1 MNALNLYLLCQN
13 PENHDISEYYR
24 VLANVYN
31 DSKLKK
37 CEIDTLK
44 QFVGELIENDAQLTH
59 LDNFFYDFSI
69 PHISKEFDLLKIYED
84 DCIVNIELKSREVE
98 EEKIKKQL
106 EKNRYYLSH
115 MEKKIISFTYVKTGD
130 AGIVY
135 TYDENSGLIQ
145 VQISDIISAIGRA
158 VPCVTEKIEELF
170 RAKDYLI
177 SPINTP
183 EKFILEQYYLT
194 DHQEE
199 IKVKIIN
206 SINSGEHKMW
216 GIQGGAGTGKTLLL
230 YDIARDLS
238 YRYKV
243 CIIHCGILSQG
254 HEELNKTMYNIDI
267 ISVRECSRDLLINYQ
282 IILVDESQ
290 RIYSGDLNT
299 IMQAFRDG
307 KICIFSYDY
316 KQVLSYAELRRDIPT
331 KLRRDNDFIEE
342 SLSIKIRT
350 NYNISEFIE
359 CALDLKREP
368 HKDASFKNIEI
379 LYANDYMESFPIIE
393 YYEQKKNFK
402 IISYTTSKKK
412 SALRDNHKIYQN
424 THHVIGQEFDNV
436 FISMDRSFRYS
447 EQGRLQGE
455 EHPNPDYIFYQ
466 LWYQGV
472 SRAREKLCILVI
484 NNEEL
489 FEKLIE
495 VKRKRK

>member
-1 MNALNLYLLCQN
+1 MNAINLYLLCQN
-13 PENHDISEYYR
+13 PENYDISEYYR

-59 LDNFFYDFSI
+59 FDNFFYDFSI

-254 HEELNKTMYNIDI
+254 HEVVLE
-267 ISVRECSRDLLINYQ
+267 
-282 IILVDESQ
+282 
-290 RIYSGDLNT
+290 
-299 IMQAFRDG
+299 
-307 KICIFSYDY
+307 Y
-316 KQVLSYAELRRDIPT
+316 K
-331 KLRRDNDFIEE
+331 
-342 SLSIKIRT
+342 
-350 NYNISEFIE
+350 
-359 CALDLKREP
+359 
-368 HKDASFKNIEI
+368 
-379 LYANDYMESFPIIE
+379 
-393 YYEQKKNFK
+393 
-402 IISYTTSKKK
+402 
-412 SALRDNHKIYQN
+412 
-424 THHVIGQEFDNV
+424 
-436 FISMDRSFRYS
+436 
-447 EQGRLQGE
+447 
-455 EHPNPDYIFYQ
+455 
-466 LWYQGV
+466 
-472 SRAREKLCILVI
+472 
-484 NNEEL
+484 
-489 FEKLIE
+489 
-495 VKRKRK
+495 

>member
-84 DCIVNIELKSREVE
+84 DCIVNIELKSRKVE

-115 MEKKIISFTYVKTGD
+115 LEKKIISFTYVNTGD
-130 AGIVY
+130 TGIVY
-135 TYDENSGLIQ
+135 TYDENNGLRQ
-145 VQISDIISAIGRA
+145 TQISDIIGAIGA
-158 VPCVTEKIEELF
+158 NSLCVTKKIEELF
-170 RAKDYLI
+170 KARSYLI
-177 SPINTP
+177 SPTNTP
-183 EKFILEQYYLT
+183 EKFIRKQYYLT

-206 SINSGEHKMW
+206 SINFGEHKLW

-243 CIIHCGILSQG
+243 CIIHCGILSRG
-254 HEELNKTMYNIDI
+254 HEELDKKMYNTDI
-267 ISVRECSRDLLINYQ
+267 ISVKECSGDLLRKYQ

-290 RIYSGDLNT
+290 RIYLGDFNT
-299 IMQAFRDG
+299 IMTAFQGG
-307 KICIFSYDY
+307 KSCIFSYDY
-316 KQVLSYAELRRDIPT
+316 KQVLSYTELRRDIPT
-331 KLRRDNDFIEE
+331 KLKSYSDFVEE

-368 HKDASFKNIEI
+368 HKDASFENVEI
-379 LYANDYMESFPIIE
+379 LFVNNYMASFPVIY
-393 YYEQKKNFK
+393 YYEQKKDFK
-402 IISYTTSKKK
+402 FISYTTSKRK
-412 SALRDNHKIYQN
+412 SALIDNHQIYQN

-436 FISMDRSFRYS
+436 FICMDDSFGYS
-447 EQGRLQGE
+447 EEGILQGK

-495 VKRKRK
+495 VKRKCR

>member
-13 PENHDISEYYR
+13 PENYDISEYYR
-24 VLANVYN
+24 TLANVHN

-44 QFVGELIENDAQLTH
+44 QFVGELIENYVQLTH

-115 MEKKIISFTYVKTGD
+115 LEKKIISFTYVKIGD
-130 AGIVY
+130 TGIVY
-135 TYDENSGLIQ
+135 TYDDNSGLIQ

-170 RAKDYLI
+170 RAKEYLI

-183 EKFILEQYYLT
+183 EKFIHEQYYLT

-230 YDIARDLS
+230 YDIAKDLS
-238 YRYKV
+238 SRYKL
-243 CIIHCGILSQG
+243 CIVHCGILSQG
-254 HEELNKTMYNIDI
+254 HEELNKIMDNVDI
-267 ISVRECSRDLLINYQ
+267 LPVKVCSFNTLKKYQ

-290 RIYSGDLNT
+290 RIYPANLYT
-299 IMQAFRDG
+299 IISAFQIG
-307 KICIFSYDY
+307 KNCIFSYDY
-316 KQVLSYAELRRDIPT
+316 KQVLSKKEMENDIPT
-331 KLRRDNDFIEE
+331 KLREYDEFYEE
-342 SLSIKIRT
+342 SLSVKIRT
-350 NYNISEFIE
+350 NYNILEFIE
-359 CALDLKREP
+359 CAINLKRIPGEYV
-368 HKDASFKNIEI
+368 SFRNIEI
-379 LYANDYMESFPIIE
+379 IYARRWHMAIE
-393 YYEQKKNFK
+393 IVKYYENIKGFK
-402 IISYTTSKKK
+402 FISYTPSIK
-412 SALRDNHKIYQN
+412 SSNIDYFRNYDN
-424 THHVIGQEFDNV
+424 THEIIGQEFDNV
-436 FISMDRSFRYS
+436 IFSMDDNFQYT
-447 EQGRLQGE
+447 EEGRLQGK
-455 EHPNPDYIFYQ
+455 EHPNSNYIFYQ

-484 NNEEL
+484 DNEEL

>member
-1 MNALNLYLLCQN
+1 MNSLNLYLLCQN

-24 VLANVYN
+24 ALANVYN

-44 QFVGELIENDAQLTH
+44 QFVGELKENDAQLTH

-106 EKNRYYLSH
+106 EKNRYYLSRL
-115 MEKKIISFTYVKTGD
+115 EKEIISFTYVKTGD
-130 AGIVY
+130 TGIVY

-183 EKFILEQYYLT
+183 EKFIHEQYYLT

-230 YDIARDLS
+230 YDIAKDLS
-238 YRYKV
+238 SRYKL
-243 CIIHCGILSQG
+243 CIVHCGILSQG
-254 HEELNKTMYNIDI
+254 HEELNKIMDNVDI
-267 ISVRECSRDLLINYQ
+267 LPVKVCSFDTLKKYQ

-290 RIYSGDLNT
+290 RIYPGNLD
-299 IMQAFRDG
+299 IIRRVFQIG
-307 KICIFSYDY
+307 KMCIFSYDY
-316 KQVLSYAELRRDIPT
+316 KQVLSKTEKENDIPT
-331 KLRRDNDFIEE
+331 KLRGENDFFEE

-359 CALDLKREP
+359 CALDLKRKP
-368 HKDASFKNIEI
+368 HKDASFENIEI
-379 LYANDYMESFPIIE
+379 LYVNNYIDSFPIIR
-393 YYEQKKNFK
+393 YYEQNKEFK
-402 IISYTTSKKK
+402 FISYTPSRKK
-412 SALRDNHKIYQN
+412 SALIDNHKIYQN

-484 NNEEL
+484 DNEEL

>member
-1 MNALNLYLLCQN
+1 M
-13 PENHDISEYYR
+13 
-24 VLANVYN
+24 
-31 DSKLKK
+31 
-37 CEIDTLK
+37 
-44 QFVGELIENDAQLTH
+44 
-59 LDNFFYDFSI
+59 
-69 PHISKEFDLLKIYED
+69 
-84 DCIVNIELKSREVE
+84 
-98 EEKIKKQL
+98 
-106 EKNRYYLSH
+106 
-115 MEKKIISFTYVKTGD
+115 
-130 AGIVY
+130 Y

-412 SALRDNHKIYQN
+412 SALIDNHKIYQN